1 VSISARLTTPVR
13 RDTIIML
20 AAQSFYRL
28 SGFIVVMVLARSLPA
43 ATIGTFVFAMA
54 FAESFVAISNF
65 GMSAVISR
73 SIAAD
78 SAEAAKKFSV
88 IIGFRLVSGV
98 VYVTIVTLAALMFT
112 SAPWTL
118 MLAATLIVLVEDTYY
133 SFGAL
138 FLALRKAV
146 YNVTLGVTVQI
157 LFIAIFLVGMY
168 LRPSLSMLVAV
179 NAFRVAAL
187 LIGAAWVTQRKLFRL
202 AISWD
207 NAAVRAALPFV
218 AMAVVNALRDQIG
231 AVMLGFLSSYD
242 AVAHYNLVSR
252 ISVASLA
259 IPTAISAVLSPL
271 IVAHGLDARNRK
283 RLLTATIFI
292 LGAALTGSA
301 IVIAFPS
308 MIAAVLYGP
317 LAPQTAPLVPILSLI
332 FPVSFLALF
341 CSLVLQALYRER
353 HVLRTMIVVA
363 ASNIAL
369 NFALIPQLGA
379 KGALYAQLVAT
390 TIQLAILAWDV
401 KARLA
406 TANHV

>member
-1 VSISARLTTPVR
+1 
-13 RDTIIML
+13 ML
-20 AAQSFYRL
+20 VAQSFYRL

-43 ATIGTFVFAMA
+43 ETIGKFVFAMA
-54 FAESFVAISNF
+54 FAESFVAITNF

-78 SAEAAKKFSV
+78 SANASKKFSV

-98 VYVTIVTLAALMFT
+98 VYVTIVTLAALLFT

-157 LFIAIFLVGMY
+157 VFIAIFLVGMY
-168 LRPSLSMLVAV
+168 LRPSLPMLVAV
-179 NAFRVAAL
+179 NAFRVVAL
-187 LIGAAWVTQRKLFRL
+187 LAGAAWVTQRKLFRL
-202 AISWD
+202 SISWD

-242 AVAHYNLVSR
+242 AVAHFNLVSR
-252 ISVASLA
+252 VHVASLA
-259 IPTAISAVLSPL
+259 APTAISAVLSPL

-283 RLLTATIFI
+283 RLRTATIFI
-292 LGAALTGSA
+292 LGTALSGSVA
-301 IVIAFPS
+301 VTVFPS
-308 MIAAVLYGP
+308 QIATVLYGP
-317 LAPQTAPLVPILSLI
+317 LAPQTAPLVPILGLI
-332 FPVSFLALF
+332 FPISFLALF
-341 CSLVLQALYRER
+341 SAQVLQALYRE
-353 HVLRTMIVVA
+353 HHILRTMVVVA
-363 ASNIAL
+363 ASNVAF
-369 NFALIPQLGA
+369 NFALIPRFGA
-379 KGALYAQLVAT
+379 KGALYALLVAAT
-390 TIQLAILAWDV
+390 VQLAILAWDV
-401 KARLA
+401 KRQLSAA
-406 TANHV
+406 THV

>member
-1 VSISARLTTPVR
+1 
-13 RDTIIML
+13 
-20 AAQSFYRL
+20 
-28 SGFIVVMVLARSLPA
+28 
-43 ATIGTFVFAMA
+43 
-54 FAESFVAISNF
+54 
-65 GMSAVISR
+65 
-73 SIAAD
+73 
-78 SAEAAKKFSV
+78 
-88 IIGFRLVSGV
+88 
-98 VYVTIVTLAALMFT
+98 
-112 SAPWTL
+112 
-118 MLAATLIVLVEDTYY
+118 
-133 SFGAL
+133 
-138 FLALRKAV
+138 
-146 YNVTLGVTVQI
+146 
-157 LFIAIFLVGMY
+157 
-168 LRPSLSMLVAV
+168 
-179 NAFRVAAL
+179 
-187 LIGAAWVTQRKLFRL
+187 
-202 AISWD
+202 
-207 NAAVRAALPFV
+207 
-218 AMAVVNALRDQIG
+218 MAVVNALRDQIG

-292 LGAALTGSA
+292 LGAALTGSV

-308 MIAAVLYGP
+308 RIAAVLYGP
-317 LAPQTAPLVPILSLI
+317 LAPQTAPLVPILGLI